1 VSRRESTFVVAHF
14 SENSMKIATTL
25 NGVLN
30 RFGYRISRKPEP
42 RMPVEATARDIE
54 ILRLVSEYTMTTPE
68 RIWALISAVR
78 YVTGHV
84 PGDFVECGVWRGG
97 SAMVMAYSLLDM
109 GIRDKKLW
117 LYDTFQGMTQPS
129 LEDVELSSG
138 ENAETLLRA
147 SEKSDKERDIWCF
160 SPLAAVAANLQKTGY
175 PAEQVKLVKGD
186 VLQTLHVDTPD
197 LISLLRLDTDWYA
210 STKEELEV
218 LYPKLHS
225 GGVCI
230 IDDYGYWG
238 GSKKAVDEYLESNG
252 IRVLLQRIDDT
263 GRMFIKP

>member
-1 VSRRESTFVVAHF
+1 
-14 SENSMKIATTL
+14 MKISTVF

-30 RFGYRISRKPEP
+30 QFGYKISKKLDA

-68 RIWALISAVR
+68 RIWALMSAVR

-97 SAMVMAYSLLDM
+97 SAMVMAYSLLDL

-117 LYDTFQGMTQPS
+117 LYDTFEGMTEPS

-138 ENAETLLRA
+138 EKAQTLLSRTER
-147 SEKSDKERDIWCF
+147 SKERDIWCF
-160 SPLAAVAANLQKTGY
+160 SPMEDVAANLRKTGY
-175 PAEQVKLVKGD
+175 PMAEVNLVKGD
-186 VLQTLHVDTPD
+186 VLETLHSKSPD
-197 LISLLRLDTDWYA
+197 QISLLRLDTDWYA

-218 LYPKLHS
+218 LYPKLQS
-225 GGVCI
+225 GGVCL

-238 GSKKAVDEYLESNG
+238 GSKKAVDDYFDNNR

-263 GRMFIKP
+263 GRMFVKP